1 MNKCETL
8 YKNNNIDAI
17 YLDYFYKLIQ
27 TANNVIKKTKIN
39 ITKSSCIKPISALYV
54 PVNIINYIEKTK
66 NITYK
71 VTGIINSK
79 HIELY
84 FICYNNETINIYSY
98 SKYVFLIIYILTI
111 HFKNNCSNFLT
122 IQIYLTPYL
131 KIDPEQPH
139 IILDKNE
146 VNTGYSNVGCNTK
159 TNLVIYRKEEWAK
172 VLIHEL
178 FHNLNLDFALLELP
192 HINSMLQKHFNLS
205 ITFNVNESYA
215 EIWGRLLLIFIN
227 SYFNSLNSN
236 EFAINFNKLIV
247 KEICFS
253 LEQTIKIQNRIKN
266 VKQYKENTN
275 AFVYY
280 ILTSGLMHNYA
291 NFIKWCDLNNKH
303 LFYFN
308 KTSNTAYKYTQFILS
323 SLKNKNY
330 NLLIKCLYNKKKT
343 RSLRM
348 TSKDFNPFTS
358 S

>member
-1 MNKCETL
+1 MNHCETL
-8 YKNNNIDAI
+8 YKNTEIDAI
-17 YLDYFYKLIQ
+17 YLDYFYKLIK
-27 TANNVIKKTKIN
+27 TANNVVKKIKID
-39 ITKSSCIKPISALYV
+39 ITRCGSLTLPSSLYV

-66 NITYK
+66 NISYK

-84 FICYNNETINIYSY
+84 FICYDNESINIYSY

-111 HFKNNCSNFLT
+111 QFKNNCSNFIT

-131 KIDPEQPH
+131 KINPKHSH
-139 IILDKNE
+139 IILDKDQ
-146 VNTGYSNVGCNTK
+146 VNTGYSQVGCNSK

-178 FHNLNLDFALLELP
+178 FHNLNLDFALLEIP
-192 HINSMLQKHFNLS
+192 QINKMLQKQFNLT
-205 ITFNVNESYA
+205 IKFNVNECYA

-236 EFAINFNKLIV
+236 EFAINFKKIIV

-253 LEQTIKIQNRIKN
+253 LEQTIKIQHRINN
-266 VKQYKENTN
+266 VKHYKENTN

-308 KTSNTAYKYTQFILS
+308 KTSNNANKYTQLILS

-348 TSKDFNPFTS
+348 TLNDFNP
-358 S
+358 

>member
-1 MNKCETL
+1 MNGCETL
-8 YKNNNIDAI
+8 YKNNDIDAI

-27 TANNVIKKTKIN
+27 TANNVVKKTKIN
-39 ITKSSCIKPISALYV
+39 ITKGGGRLKPLNSLYI
-54 PVNIINYIEKTK
+54 PVNIINYIAKTK
-66 NITYK
+66 NTTYK

-84 FICYNNETINIYSY
+84 FICYDNKYINIYSY

-111 HFKNNCSNFLT
+111 QFKNNCSDFIT

-131 KIDPEQPH
+131 KIDPQHSH

-146 VNTGYSNVGCNTK
+146 VNTGYSSVGCNTK

-178 FHNLNLDFALLELP
+178 FHNLNLDFALLEIP
-192 HINSMLQKHFNLS
+192 HINKMLQKHFNLT
-205 ITFNVNESYA
+205 IEFNVNESYA
-215 EIWGRLLLIFIN
+215 EIWGRLFLIFIK
-227 SYFNSLNSN
+227 SYYNSLNSN
-236 EFAINFNKLIV
+236 EFAINFKKIMV
-247 KEICFS
+247 REICFS

-266 VKQYKENTN
+266 VNQYKENTN

-308 KTSNTAYKYTQFILS
+308 KTSNNAYNYAQFILS

-348 TSKDFNPFTS
+348 TLNEFNP
-358 S
+358 